1 MYVTDPLIRGGHF
14 NSMNAVCMLPS
25 DSVTLICQTPLLSDF
40 VDRLKCHSPVAASV
54 RRNSLPVVA
63 ASVGVASI
71 GRLAAA

>member
-54 RRNSLPVVA
+54 RQN
-63 ASVGVASI
+63 
-71 GRLAAA
+71 